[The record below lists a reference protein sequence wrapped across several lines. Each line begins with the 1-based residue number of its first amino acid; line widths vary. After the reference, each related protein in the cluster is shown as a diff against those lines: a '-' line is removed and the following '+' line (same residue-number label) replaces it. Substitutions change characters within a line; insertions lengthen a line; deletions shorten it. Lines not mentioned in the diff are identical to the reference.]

1 MARADKTEEKTNREV
16 ALFATVVPYS
26 QLWLYGDF

>member
-1 MARADKTEEKTNREV
+1 MALTDKTEKKTNREV
-16 ALFATVVPYS
+16 ALFATVVRYS